1 MTDST
6 HESAR
11 IRLARSLPRLLA
23 VPIVVGLTGA
33 AALAAGLLVVASPA
47 GWAVAGFGGLLVLL
61 ALAGAIVLLSVRL
74 SVEESDVVL
83 SWLGGSRRY
92 PLAAGPVT
100 RVRLRGPSPSRLRP
114 RSGAR
119 WWGVGHARL
128 RDEEE
133 IELVRLAR
141 TRTAILVPTERGRLG
156 VAPAHDED
164 LLAALSRAA
173 RARQRTQALAEAA
186 PGDVEPPSAAV
197 TAPAEPEPPPVA
209 LTGIQR
215 ALLEERLAR
224 ERLDEEARAESI
236 RLAEAAPTEAAA
248 GAVDAATAD
257 AAAVAPSGESAPPAA
272 GGRARRARRMPLRR
286 PGAGA
291 VFVLLPTIAA
301 GLAWGIGASV
311 GRMPA
316 SGTDLARLTSLA
328 LVLAGPAT
336 SIGAVMALAWW
347 PRLVGLVVAGG
358 LAASVFIGRALLGI

>member
-1 MTDST
+1 MTHSK
-6 HESAR
+6 SAR

-23 VPIVVGLTGA
+23 VPIVVGLIGA
-33 AALAAGLLVVASPA
+33 AGLAAGLALGAPPAS
-47 GWAVAGFGGLLVLL
+47 WAVAGIGGLLVLL
-61 ALAGAIVLLSVRL
+61 AVVGATVLLSVRL

-119 WWGVGHARL
+119 WWGVGRARL

-141 TRTAILVPTERGRLG
+141 TRTAILVPTARGRLG

-186 PGDVEPPSAAV
+186 PVNVEP
-197 TAPAEPEPPPVA
+197 APAALSAPPEPEPPPMA

-215 ALLEERLAR
+215 ALLEERLAQ
-224 ERLDEEARAESI
+224 ERLDEQARAESI
-236 RLAEAAPTEAAA
+236 RLAEAAAAEAAS
-248 GAVDAATAD
+248 VDAAPAD
-257 AAAVAPSGESAPPAA
+257 TAAVARSGESASVAA
-272 GGRARRARRMPLRR
+272 SGRARRGRRVPLRR
-286 PGAGA
+286 PGAGF

-301 GLAWGIGASV
+301 AVAWGIGVSL

-358 LAASVFIGRALLGI
+358 LAASVFIGRALIGI